1 MFQKLKEQLFQHTDQ
16 LLQSKSRSDQKTGV
30 LDGEGSLVKA
40 YLMLYQITGKQEYRW
55 YAERQ
60 FQYIEW
66 VWEKTPY
73 LDYMNG
79 NAGAIVLAAELYRLV
94 QSSKYLELSAQ
105 IEAKLWTQARKM
117 EAGAG
122 FSDEGEMPL
131 AGMAHG
137 DGPDF

>member
-1 MFQKLKEQLFQHTDQ
+1 MFQHTDQ

-30 LDGEGSLVKA
+30 LDGEGSLVNT

-73 LDYMNG
+73 LDYMI
-79 NAGAIVLAAELYRLV
+79 NAGAIIAGCRIAYQLV
-94 QSSKYLELSAQ
+94 QSSKYLKLSAQ

-137 DGPDF
+137 NTDF